1 MTEKAIKGRL
11 LCFPFSLS
19 LSDMFVL
26 RRRLANPTSAG
37 AQSPSSRGLS
47 WSTPILDFGGTIT
60 KEEAGVAPKEPWNLE
75 LHPVQSPVRHQRAA
89 WCFERG
95 WGEQAECVIGTL
107 CQWLTC
113 GVGGGAA
120 VASAHAQPD
129 VFISFSSQT
138 LPAEWNQAGRSSFVF
153 PPPVAPPSPPSEP
166 SPSITLIHSPL
177 CCSPVRA
184 PLNAAIQALVSAA
197 PFCSAVTPSLSAGR
211 PSASLTARLPP
222 SVKP

>member
-47 WSTPILDFGGTIT
+47 WATPILDFGGTIT

-113 GVGGGAA
+113 GVGGGRPWPLPTPNLTSSSLFHHKPCQRSGTRLVGAA
-120 VASAHAQPD
+120 L
-129 VFISFSSQT
+129 FSHP
-138 LPAEWNQAGRSSFVF
+138 LWLL
-153 PPPVAPPSPPSEP
+153 PPPPQSPRPPSPLFILP
-166 SPSITLIHSPL
+166 
-177 CCSPVRA
+177 
-184 PLNAAIQALVSAA
+184 SAA
-197 PFCSAVTPSLSAGR
+197 L
-211 PSASLTARLPP
+211 L
-222 SVKP
+222 